1 MRTMIVAM
9 AVVGLLA
16 AGPAFA
22 EGKDWDQEAVSGLVD
37 EFVAVL
43 GKVQVEARTTDNVRS
58 DQAREYV
65 LEDLSLLRKNSRKL
79 SQELRS
85 GNGRE
90 ASWPRAKRCERL
102 ITRTRANAQDAM
114 LTPANSASIDR
125 ANELIA
131 EIGAYYGDGPDVAAP
146 PSQ

>member
-1 MRTMIVAM
+1 MRIVIVAM
-9 AVVGLLA
+9 AAVGLLA

-22 EGKDWDQEAVSGLVD
+22 QGKDWDQEAVSGLVD
-37 EFVAVL
+37 EFVAAL

-85 GNGRE
+85 GNDRE

-102 ITRTRANAQDAM
+102 ITRTRANAKDAM
-114 LTPANSASIDR
+114 LTPANSASIDH

-131 EIGAYYGDGPDVAAP
+131 QIGAYYVEPDVAAP
-146 PSQ
+146 PSN

>member
-22 EGKDWDQEAVSGLVD
+22 QGKEWNQEEVSGLVD
-37 EFVAVL
+37 EFVAAL
-43 GKVQVEARTTDNVRS
+43 GKVQVEARKTDNVRS
-58 DQAREYV
+58 DQARDYV

-79 SQELRS
+79 SQELRA
-85 GNGRE
+85 GNDRA

-102 ITRTRANAQDAM
+102 ITRTRANAKDAM

-131 EIGAYYGDGPDVAAP
+131 QIGEYYVEPDVAAP
-146 PSQ
+146 PSD